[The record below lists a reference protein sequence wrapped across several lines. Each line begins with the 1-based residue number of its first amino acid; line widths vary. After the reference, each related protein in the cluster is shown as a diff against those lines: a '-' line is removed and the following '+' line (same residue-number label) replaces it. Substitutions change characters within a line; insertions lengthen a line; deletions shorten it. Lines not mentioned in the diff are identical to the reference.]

1 MSTTTQVEAI
11 KMGVYAYNGAY
22 RAFEGYPISFD
33 TWNVNADNRPEWIEG
48 SPVTTALSG
57 YKRANRLSYRPTL
70 SIDLDNTYGTSA
82 TNLRALLNKLSGKY
96 VQNFY
101 AVATDGAEGS
111 PSTTLVITSSLPSTS
126 ASDDYFN
133 GMRVSGL
140 GGGGDVFI
148 TNYDGATRTATLASA
163 RTWTNA
169 LALTVKVLPNLPIVL
184 GVSLDDTTANIIYY
198 NLMGGAY
205 GIARQLTVGSQR
217 VSMELEGVL
226 DVQDIDD
233 SFRINL

>member
-1 MSTTTQVEAI
+1 
-11 KMGVYAYNGAY
+11 
-22 RAFEGYPISFD
+22 
-33 TWNVNADNRPEWIEG
+33 
-48 SPVTTALSG
+48 
-57 YKRANRLSYRPTL
+57 L

-101 AVATDGAEGS
+101 AVTTSGTGTG
-111 PSTTLVITSSLPSTS
+111 STTLVLTAGAP
-126 ASDDYFN
+126 DVNDYFN
-133 GMRVSGL
+133 GMRISGL
-140 GGGGDVFI
+140 TGGDVFI
-148 TNYDGATRTATLASA
+148 TDYVGASRTATLASA
-163 RTWTNA
+163 RDWTNA

-184 GVSLDDTTANIIYY
+184 GVSLDDDTANIIYY

>member
-1 MSTTTQVEAI
+1 MSTTTQVSAI

-82 TNLRALLNKLSGKY
+82 TNLRTLLNKLSGKY

-101 AVATDGAEGS
+101 AVTTSGTGTG
-111 PSTTLVITSSLPSTS
+111 STTLVLTAGAP
-126 ASDDYFN
+126 AVDDYFN
-133 GMRVSGL
+133 GMRISGL
-140 GGGGDVFI
+140 TGGDVFI
-148 TNYDGATRTATLASA
+148 TDYVGSTRTATLASA
-163 RTWTNA
+163 RDWTNA

-184 GVSLDDTTANIIYY
+184 GVSLDDDTGNIIYY
-198 NLMGGAY
+198 NIIGGVY